1 MNRLKMSLQ
10 KIVVFSALSLLSAAA
25 LAQQT
30 IPSATPATATIQLF
44 FEKTYL
50 HTDREYYSAGEDI
63 WFSAYLVN
71 GRSAN
76 LTSTSNN
83 LYVELISPDA
93 GIADRKVIRLEKGL
107 GKGDF
112 KLKDSIP
119 AGWYQLRAYTNWMRN
134 FDDLFVFQKRI
145 YIHSELPSKTGLA
158 VTLAESIHLFPEGGS
173 LVDDVTGVVAFK
185 ALDQQGNGIKVNG
198 KILAAN
204 GDLIGGFDSADLGMG
219 VFTIKPAAGI
229 RYHVEGTYANG
240 KKFNAALPDALSKGI
255 SLHVTT
261 DTTRAKVVISVNEA
275 MLNELKDKELT
286 VSVKHVGIIYF
297 TEKIKISKPM
307 VSLLF
312 PLQDLPQ
319 GITSISIT
327 DERGRPHCERLIY
340 VAGKSVRLSVVPDKT
355 SYRPQEQVNLT
366 VKAVDQQGNPVK
378 TYVSLAAAD
387 AIVPVNESNIMS
399 YLWLESEIKGKIE
412 DPARY
417 FDENNPGRIKQL
429 DLLLMTQGWRDYIW
443 KRLAD
448 SKPVMSYM
456 PEPGITI
463 SGKVRQKVGS
473 KVLPGMNITLFGNGL
488 EGSKMYM
495 TKTMADGRYFLDGL
509 NWVGEQ
515 TVKLSSKDEKGK
527 NGGWI
532 TVDSLFK
539 DPMKVKPAGTN
550 DRVMPDLSLF
560 DKESARRM
568 AFNRIA
574 KSNEAVNLK
583 EVVID
588 GGDKKSLRLRD
599 EVLMTFGY
607 PDLEYNI
614 TPADYDFKGLEHFL
628 LTKVPGTVS
637 LSDTTDGIAFIA
649 RGKKSPPRL
658 VVNKREDLF
667 DRLDYYSL
675 PMNQINKV
683 VVRHLVRN
691 GGEDVYVISL
701 DLKEEALRGESLDIL
716 NTTLPGYYQAREF
729 YIPSF
734 QDKMG
739 AKQDLR
745 TTIFWA
751 PSLKTNE
758 QGEVKVSFLNAGP
771 QATISV
777 RAEGITEK
785 GVPVTGSAQYQV
797 K

>member
-1 MNRLKMSLQ
+1 MNLQ
-10 KIVVFSALSLLSAAA
+10 KIAVLSVLSLLSAAG
-25 LAQQT
+25 LSQQKT
-30 IPSATPATATIQLF
+30 QSTAPAPTTVQLF

-50 HTDREYYSAGEDI
+50 HSDREYYSAGEDI

-83 LYVELISPDA
+83 LYVELISPA
-93 GIADRKVIRLEKGL
+93 AEIVDRKVIRLEKGL

-112 KLKDSIP
+112 KLKDALP

-134 FDDLFVFQKRI
+134 FDDLFVFQKKI
-145 YIHSELPSKTGLA
+145 YIHNELPNKIGSA
-158 VTLAESIHLFPEGGS
+158 VTLAESIHFFPEGGS

-198 KILAAN
+198 KIFAAN
-204 GDLIGGFDSADLGMG
+204 GDMIGGFDSTDLGMG

-229 RYHVEGTYANG
+229 KYHVEGAYANG
-240 KKFNAALPDALSKGI
+240 RKFNVALPDALSKGI

-261 DTTRAKVVISVNEA
+261 DSVKAKVVISVNEA
-275 MLNELKDKELT
+275 MQNELKDKTIT
-286 VSVKHVGIIYF
+286 VSVKHTGTSYF
-297 TEKIKISKPM
+297 TEKVRISKPI

-319 GITSISIT
+319 GITSIAIT
-327 DERGRPHCERLIY
+327 DEQGRPHCERLIY
-340 VAGKSVRLSVVPDKT
+340 VPGKPVHLSITPDKT
-355 SYRPQEQVNLT
+355 SYRPKEQVNLT
-366 VKAVDQQGNPVK
+366 VKTVDQEGKPVR
-378 TYVSLAAAD
+378 TYLSLAAVD
-387 AIVPVNESNIMS
+387 GMVPGNESNVMS

-412 DPARY
+412 EPARY
-417 FDENNPGRIKQL
+417 FDQKNSGAARQL
-429 DLLLMTQGWRDYIW
+429 DLLLMTQGWRDYVW
-443 KRLAD
+443 KRLSD
-448 SKPVMSYM
+448 SRLVMSYM

-473 KVLPGMNITLFGNGL
+473 KVLPGMNITLFGNEL
-488 EGSKMYM
+488 IGSKIYL
-495 TKTMADGRYFLDGL
+495 TKSMADGRYFLDGL
-509 NWVGEQ
+509 NWIGEQ
-515 TVKLSSKDEKGK
+515 SVKLSSKDEKGK
-527 NGGWI
+527 KGGWI

-539 DPMKVKPAGTN
+539 EPMKVKPAGTN
-550 DRVMPDLSLF
+550 DRVMPDLSVF

-637 LSDTTDGIAFIA
+637 LSDTTDGVAFIA

-658 VVNKREDLF
+658 IVNKREDLF

-701 DLKEEALRGESLDIL
+701 DLKDEAFRGESLDIL

-729 YIPSF
+729 YIPPF

-739 AKQDLR
+739 SKQDLR

-758 QGEVKVSFLNAGP
+758 QGEVKVSFLNADP
-771 QATISV
+771 QATISI

-785 GVPVTGSAQYQV
+785 GMPVTGSAQYQV